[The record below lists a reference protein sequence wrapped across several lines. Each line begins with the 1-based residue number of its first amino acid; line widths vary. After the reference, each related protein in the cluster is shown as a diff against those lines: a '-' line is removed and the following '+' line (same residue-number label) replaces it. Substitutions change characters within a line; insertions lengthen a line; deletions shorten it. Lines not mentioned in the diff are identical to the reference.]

1 MVDHKSILDR
11 LVKDNSD
18 LREAAS
24 TSMMFAAEVINM
36 KEEMNKM
43 ARKMSNME
51 SLQNKQSS

>member
-43 ARKMSNME
+43 ARKMDHMK

>member
-24 TSMMFAAEVINM
+24 TSMMFAAEVINI

-43 ARKMSNME
+43 ARKMDHMK

>member
-18 LREAAS
+18 LREAVS